1 MNCTGTNT
9 PPPSPKLRIAVVGT
23 GIAGMSAA
31 WLLSMR
37 HEVTV
42 YEKAR
47 WIGGHS
53 HTVDAPDVAGAVLPV
68 DTGFIVYNNA
78 TYPNLTALFEH
89 LGVPTQESEMSFAV
103 SARGGQFEYGGS
115 DLSTLF
121 AQRRNLLRP
130 NFWRMLRDT
139 VRFYQQAP
147 QDCAALGESLLSLGD
162 YLDQNRFSKVFQE
175 DHLLPMASAIWSC
188 PQGTARDY
196 PAVAFTRFCETHGLL
211 SLHDRPQWRTVS
223 GGSREYVARLTAR
236 YADRITLERGVRQI
250 RREDER
256 VLIEDFEG
264 KILPF
269 DHVVLACH
277 ADEAL
282 DLLDAPDAR
291 EQDLLGAFRYTS
303 NLALLHSDTRMMP
316 KRRAVWSSWN
326 YIAQNS
332 TEHSAPCVT
341 YWMNRLQN
349 LPTAQQ
355 IFLTLNPPQ
364 LLRLEN
370 IIARNVYDHP
380 IFDAGA
386 IVAQRQLWSLQG
398 ARRSW
403 FCGAYFGAGFHED
416 GLQAGLAVAEALG
429 GVRRPWQVSN
439 ESGRIHLGAAANTT
453 LQTEDAM

>member
-1 MNCTGTNT
+1 MRTNT
-9 PPPSPKLRIAVVGT
+9 PPSSQPLRIAVVGT

-31 WLLSMR
+31 WLLSAR

-53 HTVDAPDVAGAVLPV
+53 HTVDAPDVAGAVMPV

-89 LGVPTQESEMSFAV
+89 LGVPIQDSEMSFAV
-103 SARGGQFEYGGS
+103 SARNGQLEYGGS

-130 NFWRMLRDT
+130 NFWRMLRDI
-139 VRFYQQAP
+139 VRFYRQAP
-147 QDCAALGESLLSLGD
+147 RDRVALGESLLSLGD
-162 YLDQNRFSKVFQE
+162 YLDQNKFSRVFQE

-188 PQGTARDY
+188 PQGSARDY
-196 PAVAFTRFCETHGLL
+196 PAAAFTWFCETHGLL
-211 SLHDRPQWRTVS
+211 SLSERPQWRTVS
-223 GGSREYVARLTAR
+223 GGSRAYVARLTER
-236 YADRITLERGVRQI
+236 YADRISLERGVRRI
-250 RREDER
+250 RREEDR
-256 VLIEDFEG
+256 VLIEDSEG
-264 KILPF
+264 KVLPF

-282 DLLDAPDAR
+282 GLLDAPDTR
-291 EQDLLGAFRYTS
+291 EQELLGAFRYTS
-303 NLALLHSDTRMMP
+303 NLALLHTDTRLMP

-326 YIAQNS
+326 YIAQDSAEDN
-332 TEHSAPCVT
+332 APCVT

-349 LPTAQQ
+349 LPTERQ

-364 LLRLEN
+364 TLRVEN
-370 IIARNVYDHP
+370 ILARNVYEHP

-386 IVAQRQLWSLQG
+386 IAAQRKLWSLQG
-398 ARRSW
+398 ERRSW

-429 GVRRPWQVSN
+429 GERRPWLVDN
-439 ESGRIHLGAAANTT
+439 ESGRIHLGTA
-453 LQTEDAM
+453 QPIGAM